1 MWTAIHTIDMVLWI
15 IMACSVAYV
24 AFFALVSLFPSR
36 TSKHQPSAISPQP
49 SSSFLI
55 LFPAYKED
63 SVIVHSVRQFLEQ
76 SYPKDLYEVVVISD
90 HMQDETN
97 ELLRQLPI
105 TLLTPQFEKSSKAK
119 AMQYA
124 IKEINGQSSIVNGQW
139 SKVNGQS
146 SMDNGQWSTVNGQF
160 DYVVILDA
168 DNVVLPAFLEQ
179 VNVSCQQGYQAI
191 QCHRCAKNCDNDVA
205 VLDGV
210 SEEINNTIFR
220 KAHNTIGLSSALIG
234 SGMCFTFEWFKQHVD
249 LLNSAVEDR
258 ELESLLLQEKE
269 FIKFEEDIHVFD
281 EKVSNQ
287 DNFERQRLRWLN
299 GQLQTLLIM
308 LPNIPRAIATG
319 NINYIDKTIQQAL
332 IPRSILL
339 VLIPLFS
346 LIMLCVAPVW
356 SLKWWILFLVLCL
369 SLFIAIPPQM
379 RNSAVFGKL
388 SSFPT
393 LAIKM
398 LKNLFHLNK
407 NNKEFLHTSHDK

>member
-1 MWTAIHTIDMVLWI
+1 MNVIHITEWMLWI
-15 IMACSVAYV
+15 FMAPSVLYV
-24 AFFALVSLFPSR
+24 AFYALVSLFPSR
-36 TSKHQPSAISPQP
+36 TAKHQPSTLSHQP
-49 SSSFLI
+49 SSFLI

-63 SVIVHSVRQFLEQ
+63 SVIVHSVRQCLEQ
-76 SYPKDLYEVVVISD
+76 TYPKDFYHIGVISD
-90 HMQDETN
+90 HMQDDTN

-124 IKEINGQSSIVNGQW
+124 IKEINGQ
-139 SKVNGQS
+139 
-146 SMDNGQWSTVNGQF
+146 F
-160 DYVVILDA
+160 DYIVILDA
-168 DNVVLPAFLEQ
+168 DNVVLPDFLEQ

-234 SGMCFTFEWFKQHVD
+234 SGMCFTFEWFKRNVN

-258 ELESLLLQEKE
+258 ELESLLLQEKV
-269 FIKFEEDIHVFD
+269 FIKFEENIHVFD
-281 EKVSNQ
+281 EKVSNHE
-287 DNFERQRLRWLN
+287 NFERQRLRWLN
-299 GQLQTLLIM
+299 GQLQSLLIM
-308 LPNIPRAIATG
+308 LPNIPHAIATI
-319 NINYIDKTIQQAL
+319 NINYIDKAIQQAL

-339 VLIPLFS
+339 FLIPVFS
-346 LIMLCVAPVW
+346 LILFCIAPVW

-369 SLFIAIPPQM
+369 SLYIAIPSQM

-388 SSFPT
+388 SSFPA
-393 LAIKM
+393 LALKM
-398 LKNLFHLNK
+398 LKNLFNLNK
-407 NNKEFLHTSHDK
+407 SNKDFLHTTHGNE

>member
-1 MWTAIHTIDMVLWI
+1 MWTAIHTIDIVLWI
-15 IMACSVAYV
+15 IMAFSVAYV

-36 TSKHQPSAISPQP
+36 TSKHHP
-49 SSSFLI
+49 SSLSPHPSTFSI
-55 LFPAYKED
+55 FFPAYKED

-76 SYPKDLYEVVVISD
+76 TYPKDLYEVVVISD
-90 HMQDETN
+90 HMQDDTN

-105 TLLTPQFEKSSKAK
+105 TLLTPQFENSSKAK
-119 AMQYA
+119 AMQFA
-124 IKEINGQSSIVNGQW
+124 IKEI
-139 SKVNGQS
+139 K
-146 SMDNGQWSTVNGQF
+146 GQF
-160 DYVVILDA
+160 DYVIILDA
-168 DNVVLPAFLEQ
+168 DNVVLPDFLEQ
-179 VNVSCQQGYQAI
+179 LNAVCQKGYQAI
-191 QCHRCAKNCDNDVA
+191 QCHRCAKNSDNDIA
-205 VLDGV
+205 VLDGA

-258 ELESLLLQEKE
+258 ELESLLLQEKV
-269 FIKFEEDIHVFD
+269 FIKFEKNIHVFD
-281 EKVSNQ
+281 EKISNHE
-287 DNFERQRLRWLN
+287 NFERQRLRWLN

-308 LPNIPRAIATG
+308 LPNIPHAIATG

-339 VLIPLFS
+339 IMIPIFS

-369 SLFIAIPPQM
+369 SLYIAIPPQM

-388 SSFPT
+388 SCFPA
-393 LAIKM
+393 LAFKM
-398 LKNLFHLNK
+398 LKNLFNLNK
-407 NNKEFLHTSHDK
+407 NNKEFLHTTHGNE

>member
-1 MWTAIHTIDMVLWI
+1 MWTAIHTIDIVLWI
-15 IMACSVAYV
+15 IMASSVLYV
-24 AFFALVSLFPSR
+24 TFYALVSLFPSR

-76 SYPKDLYEVVVISD
+76 TYPRSLYEVVVISD
-90 HMQDETN
+90 HMQDDTN

-124 IKEINGQSSIVNGQW
+124 IKEI
-139 SKVNGQS
+139 K
-146 SMDNGQWSTVNGQF
+146 GQF
-160 DYVVILDA
+160 DYVVVLDA
-168 DNVVLPAFLEQ
+168 DNVVLPDFLEQ
-179 VNVSCQQGYQAI
+179 VNVSCQQGYRAI

-258 ELESLLLQEKE
+258 ELESLLLQEKV
-269 FIKFEEDIHVFD
+269 FIKFEENIHVFD
-281 EKVSNQ
+281 EKVNNHE
-287 DNFERQRLRWLN
+287 NFERQRLRWLN
-299 GQLQTLLIM
+299 GQLQTFLIM
-308 LPNIPRAIATG
+308 LPNNPHAIATG

-339 VLIPLFS
+339 VIIPLFS
-346 LIMLCVAPVW
+346 LIMLCLAPVW

-369 SLFIAIPPQM
+369 SLYITIPSQM

-388 SSFPT
+388 SSFPA
-393 LAIKM
+393 LAFKM

-407 NNKEFLHTSHDK
+407 NNKEFLHTSHYK

>member
-1 MWTAIHTIDMVLWI
+1 MWTAIHTIDIVLWI
-15 IMACSVAYV
+15 IMAFSVAYV
-24 AFFALVSLFPSR
+24 AFYALVSLFPSR
-36 TSKHQPSAISPQP
+36 TSKHHPSALSPHP

-63 SVIVHSVRQFLEQ
+63 AVIVHSVRQFLEQ
-76 SYPKDLYEVVVISD
+76 TYPRSLYKVVVISD
-90 HMQDETN
+90 LMQDDTN

-124 IKEINGQSSIVNGQW
+124 IKEINGQ
-139 SKVNGQS
+139 
-146 SMDNGQWSTVNGQF
+146 F
-160 DYVVILDA
+160 DYIVILDA
-168 DNVVLPAFLEQ
+168 DNVVLPDFLEQ

-234 SGMCFTFEWFKQHVD
+234 SGMCFTFEWFKRNVN

-258 ELESLLLQEKE
+258 ELESLLLQEKV
-269 FIKFEEDIHVFD
+269 FIKFEENIHVFD
-281 EKVSNQ
+281 EKVNNHE
-287 DNFERQRLRWLN
+287 NFERQRLRWLN

-308 LPNIPRAIATG
+308 LPNIPHAIATG
-319 NINYIDKTIQQAL
+319 NINYIDKTTQQAL

-339 VLIPLFS
+339 VMIPLFS
-346 LIMLCVAPVW
+346 LIMLCIAPVW

-369 SLFIAIPPQM
+369 SLYIAIPSQM
-379 RNSAVFGKL
+379 RNSTVFGKL

-398 LKNLFHLNK
+398 LKNLLHLNK

>member
-1 MWTAIHTIDMVLWI
+1 MASSVL
-15 IMACSVAYV
+15 YV
-24 AFFALVSLFPSR
+24 TFYALVSLFPSR

-76 SYPKDLYEVVVISD
+76 TYPKGLYEVVVISD
-90 HMQDETN
+90 HMQDDTN

-124 IKEINGQSSIVNGQW
+124 IKEI
-139 SKVNGQS
+139 K
-146 SMDNGQWSTVNGQF
+146 GQF
-160 DYVVILDA
+160 NYIVILDA
-168 DNVVLPAFLEQ
+168 DNVVLPDFLEQ
-179 VNVSCQQGYQAI
+179 VNVSCQQGYRAI

-258 ELESLLLQEKE
+258 ELESLLLQEKI
-269 FIKFEEDIHVFD
+269 FIKFEENIHVFD
-281 EKVSNQ
+281 EKVSNHE
-287 DNFERQRLRWLN
+287 NFERQRLRWLN
-299 GQLQTLLIM
+299 GQLQSLLIM
-308 LPNIPRAIATG
+308 LPNIPHAIATI

-339 VLIPLFS
+339 FLTPLFS
-346 LIMLCVAPVW
+346 LIMLCIAPVW

-369 SLFIAIPPQM
+369 SLYIAIPSQM

-388 SSFPT
+388 SSFPA
-393 LAIKM
+393 LALKM
-398 LKNLFHLNK
+398 LKNLFNLNK
-407 NNKEFLHTSHDK
+407 NNKDFLHTTHGNE

>member
-1 MWTAIHTIDMVLWI
+1 MWTAIHTIDIVLWT

-24 AFFALVSLFPSR
+24 AFFALLSLFPSR
-36 TSKHQPSAISPQP
+36 SSSHQPSSIIHHP
-49 SSSFLI
+49 SSFLI

-63 SVIVHSVRQFLEQ
+63 AVIVHSVRQFLEQ

-90 HMQDETN
+90 HMQDDTN

-124 IKEINGQSSIVNGQW
+124 IKEI
-139 SKVNGQS
+139 K
-146 SMDNGQWSTVNGQF
+146 GQF
-160 DYVVILDA
+160 DYIVILDA

-258 ELESLLLQEKE
+258 ELESLLLQEKV
-269 FIKFEEDIHVFD
+269 FIKFEENIHVFD
-281 EKVSNQ
+281 EKVSNHE
-287 DNFERQRLRWLN
+287 NFERQRLRWLN

-308 LPNIPRAIATG
+308 LPNIPHAIATG

-369 SLFIAIPPQM
+369 SLYIAIPSQM
-379 RNSAVFGKL
+379 RNSTVFGKL

-407 NNKEFLHTSHDK
+407 NNKDFLHTTHNK

>member
-1 MWTAIHTIDMVLWI
+1 MWTAIHTIDIVLWF

-24 AFFALVSLFPSR
+24 AFYALVSLFPSR
-36 TSKHQPSAISPQP
+36 SSCHHP
-49 SSSFLI
+49 SSIIHHPSTFLI

-76 SYPKDLYEVVVISD
+76 TYPKDIYHIGVISD
-90 HMQDETN
+90 HMQDDTN

-105 TLLTPQFEKSSKAK
+105 TLFTPQFEKSSKAK

-124 IKEINGQSSIVNGQW
+124 IKEINGQ
-139 SKVNGQS
+139 
-146 SMDNGQWSTVNGQF
+146 F
-160 DYVVILDA
+160 DYVIILDA
-168 DNVVLPAFLEQ
+168 DNVVMPEFLEQ
-179 VNVSCQQGYQAI
+179 MNISCQQGYRAI

-234 SGMCFTFEWFKQHVD
+234 SGMCFTFEWFKRNVN

-258 ELESLLLQEKE
+258 ELESLLLQEKV
-269 FIKFEEDIHVFD
+269 FIKFEENIHVFD
-281 EKVSNQ
+281 EKVSNR

-308 LPNIPRAIATG
+308 LPNIPHAIASG

-339 VLIPLFS
+339 VLIPIFS
-346 LIMLCVAPVW
+346 LIMLLLAPVW
-356 SLKWWILFLVLCL
+356 SIKWWALFLVLCI
-369 SLFIAIPPQM
+369 SLYIAIPARM
-379 RNSAVFGKL
+379 RNSTVFGKL
-388 SSFPT
+388 TSFPR
-393 LAIKM
+393 LALKM
-398 LKNLFHLNK
+398 LKNLFRLNR
-407 NNKEFLHTSHDK
+407 NNKDFLHTTHGE